1 MNYPPNKTIE
11 HRNELWAACAD
22 GRIHTLASDDFT
34 IPLDRKLAGDT
45 VDNVTGGTNSV
56 ETRMSIFW
64 SEGVGKRNL
73 SVQQYVNLTAAGP
86 AKLFG
91 IYGTKGVIRPGA
103 DADII
108 IMDPNMEHTYKQGEN
123 LHSDCD
129 YSNWDGWQVKG
140 LPVTTILRGNVLVD
154 GGKWVG
160 PKGIG
165 RFVPGKSPEKV

>member
-1 MNYPPNKTIE
+1 M
-11 HRNELWAACAD
+11 
-22 GRIHTLASDDFT
+22 
-34 IPLDRKLAGDT
+34 GDT

-56 ETRMSIFW
+56 ETRMSVFW
-64 SEGVGKRNL
+64 SEGVAKRNL
-73 SVQQYVNLTAAGP
+73 SVQQYVNLTAAAP

-108 IMDPNMEHTYKQGEN
+108 VMDPAVDHTYKQDEN

-129 YSNWDGWQVKG
+129 FSNRDGYSVKG
-140 LPVTTILRGNVLVD
+140 LPVTTILRGHVMVD
-154 GGKWVG
+154 HGEWVG

-165 RFVPGKSPEKV
+165 KFIPGKSPERA